1 MMETQCHFTYNNG
14 LFNGLFLKWYC
25 VNNESFIYLFI
36 FLNES
41 FKIYFH
47 KVHIL
52 STVILKTFKMSTLFL
67 NMYQ

>member
-1 MMETQCHFTYNNG
+1 MDYFLNGTVETMCLYF
-14 LFNGLFLKWYC
+14 
-25 VNNESFIYLFI
+25 FI
-36 FLNES
+36 FYFYNES

>member
-1 MMETQCHFTYNNG
+1 MDCFLNG
-14 LFNGLFLKWYC
+14 TVG
-25 VNNESFIYLFI
+25 NNET
-36 FLNES
+36 